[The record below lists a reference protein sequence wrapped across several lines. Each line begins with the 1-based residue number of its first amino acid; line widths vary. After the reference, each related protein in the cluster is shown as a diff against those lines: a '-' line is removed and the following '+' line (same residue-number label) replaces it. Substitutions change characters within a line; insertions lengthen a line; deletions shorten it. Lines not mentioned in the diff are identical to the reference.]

1 MHTLWMLMK
10 PAPRWSW
17 IALVILALGAACSGA
32 GTGGVPSTLAPLQ
45 DATVAPGGVDSTLV
59 STLPVISIE
68 PVPLAGL
75 VLGAAGLGEAVLGED
90 TETTVRYVS
99 SLLGSP
105 TADTG
110 WLETEEAMILCDRK
124 MFRQVE
130 WGVLRLEFG
139 DTSPYRSD
147 AEHFVGWDYG
157 LDGRLGEEP
166 QGLITERGVGL
177 GSRVDELLAAYPAA
191 QLFDGEEGTFPPTFT
206 EADGLSGYTTGTA
219 DSDVITVIEGGLR
232 CG

>member
-1 MHTLWMLMK
+1 MPLR
-10 PAPRWSW
+10 PPRRW
-17 IALVILALGAACSGA
+17 ISLVLALSVLSA
-32 GTGGVPSTLAPLQ
+32 GCGGFDVGSAPSTLAPLQ
-45 DATVAPGGVDSTLV
+45 DGSIAPSEAEATTTL
-59 STLPVISIE
+59 TLPVISIE
-68 PVPLAGL
+68 PVPLSGL
-75 VLGAAGLGEAVLGED
+75 VLGPEGIGEAAFGED
-90 TETTVRYVS
+90 AEVTVSYVA

-139 DTSPYRSD
+139 DISPYRED
-147 AEHFVGWDYG
+147 AVHFVGWDYG

-166 QGLITERGVGL
+166 QGIITERGVGL
-177 GSRVDELLAAYPAA
+177 GSRVDELRAAYPSA
-191 QLFDGEEGTFPPTFT
+191 QLYEGEEGNFPPTFSG
-206 EADGLSGYTTGTA
+206 ADGLSGFTTGTT
-219 DSDVITVIEGGLR
+219 DSDVITVLEAGLR